1 MLTNVFRHILITEGA
16 IAILS
21 QKIDT
26 FFHITKRG
34 STIKTEI
41 LSGLT
46 AYFTMVYIIFLVP
59 NTIMNAFPSAFSP
72 GGVFLANNIVVS
84 DITAGELLTALTV
97 MCCIAAFFGTIV
109 LAFYTNLPFAQGPSL
124 SIATFVSYSI
134 CLKMGYSYNEALAAI
149 FLSGIVFF
157 ILNVCGIEKKIQD
170 GIPTNLKFA
179 VTAGIGLFIAFMG
192 MQKAHLIVGNSSQLV
207 QLTSLTDG
215 SYDAKSALLCLFGII
230 LIAVLLMKHV
240 HGAIFIGKLVC
251 IGIAIPLGLFHLT
264 TIKMD
269 ISDAFGV
276 LSSVLKPD
284 FAGLFSPHNA
294 FGIPG
299 AVVSVVVI
307 IMSLCIMDVFES
319 MGTIFATRHIIQIS
333 HEGSTGENFSKVLR
347 ADSLTTSVGALLGV
361 TNVSTYVESTAM
373 AIEGG
378 RTGLS
383 GVVASICFL
392 LTIFIAP
399 FAASIPSAA
408 TATTLIMSGILMM
421 DVLKYIDFEKIEEA
435 LPAFL
440 AMAMMPL
447 TYSLVTGIS
456 LGLISHTLIMIFS
469 GKAKQ
474 VSLYTYG
481 ITLIFL
487 LQFML
492 IG

>member
-1 MLTNVFRHILITEGA
+1 
-16 IAILS
+16 
-21 QKIDT
+21 
-26 FFHITKRG
+26 
-34 STIKTEI
+34 
-41 LSGLT
+41 
-46 AYFTMVYIIFLVP
+46 MVYIIFLVP
-59 NTIMNAFPSAFSP
+59 NTIMNAFPAAFSP
-72 GGVFLANNIVVS
+72 GGLFLTNKIVVS
-84 DITAGELLTALTV
+84 GVTAGELLTALTV
-97 MCCIAAFFGTIV
+97 MCCLTAFLGTIV

-124 SIATFVSYSI
+124 AICTFVAYSI
-134 CLKMGYSYNEALAAI
+134 CLKMGYTYNEALAAI
-149 FLSGIVFF
+149 FLSGILFF
-157 ILNVCGIEKKIQD
+157 IMNVCGIEKKIQD

-251 IGIAIPLGLFHLT
+251 IGVAVPMGLFKLT
-264 TIKMD
+264 TVKMD
-269 ISDAFGV
+269 LVGAFNV
-276 LSSVLKPD
+276 LFKVLKPD
-284 FAGLFSPHNA
+284 FAGLFSPHNN
-294 FGIPG
+294 FGMPG
-299 AVVSVVVI
+299 VILSVVVI
-307 IMSLCIMDVFES
+307 LLTLCVMDVFES
-319 MGTIFATRHIIQIS
+319 MGTIFATDHIIQIS
-333 HEGSTGENFSKVLR
+333 HEGNTDKNFSKVLR
-347 ADSLTTSVGALLGV
+347 ADALTTSVGSLLGV

-373 AIEGG
+373 ALEGG

-383 GVVASICFL
+383 GVIASICFL

-421 DVLKYIDFEKIEEA
+421 DVLKYINFEKIEEA

-474 VSLYTYG
+474 LSKYTVM
-481 ITLIFL
+481 ITLVFL
-487 LQFML
+487 IQFIM